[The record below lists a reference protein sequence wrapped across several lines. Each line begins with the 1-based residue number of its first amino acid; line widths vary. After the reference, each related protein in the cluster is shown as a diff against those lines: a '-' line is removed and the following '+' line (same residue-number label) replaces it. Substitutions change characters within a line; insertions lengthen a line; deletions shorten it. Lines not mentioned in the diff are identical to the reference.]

1 MTTTALWRPSAIPI
15 FSLTTILALNR
26 KPNSPAALS
35 TKMALNINANN
46 SSSIKGNEIRSH
58 LNTNNPS
65 NGMSQRKLPVLL
77 FDVMD
82 TIVRDP
88 FYHDVPAFF
97 GMSMKE
103 LIECKHP
110 TAWIEFERGL
120 INETELAGK
129 FFKDRRLFDLEGLKS
144 CMIRGYSYIDGVEE
158 LLHALKQSH
167 YEMHA
172 FTNYPI
178 WYELIEEK
186 LKLSTY
192 LSWSFC
198 SCITGKRK
206 PDPDF
211 YLEVLRHL
219 DVEPASCV
227 FIDDRMANVEA
238 ATDVG
243 IVGIHFKGAT
253 SLRQD
258 LTLLG
263 LDFSVNKDEED
274 PAEHKA
280 EYFP

>member
-1 MTTTALWRPSAIPI
+1 MTTALLRPAAIL
-15 FSLTTILALNR
+15 SLILPL
-26 KPNSPAALS
+26 KLQPNSPSLS
-35 TKMALNINANN
+35 NKMVLNINANN
-46 SSSIKGNEIRSH
+46 VNIINNNKGNKIRSN
-58 LNTNNPS
+58 LNSYNS
-65 NGMSQRKLPVLL
+65 GIRKRKLPVLL

-120 INETELAGK
+120 IDETELAGK
-129 FFKDRRLFDLEGLKS
+129 FFKDGRPFDLEGLKS
-144 CMIRGYSYIDGVEE
+144 CMTKGYSYIEGVEE

-178 WYELIEEK
+178 WYELIEDK

-198 SCITGKRK
+198 SCVTGKRK

-227 FIDDRMANVEA
+227 FIDDRMTNVEA
-238 ATDVG
+238 AMDAG
-243 IVGIHFKGAT
+243 IVGIQFQNVT

-258 LTLLG
+258 LALLG
-263 LDFSVNKDEED
+263 IDFSLNKDNED